1 VTGTPGL
8 DSEGDEDPD
17 APPGT
22 ARLRTRLSWR
32 RTALAATGVLL
43 LTLRTALLVQSAVGR
58 ALIVTLS
65 VLGWLGLLAI
75 CRKRIA
81 AVSGTP
87 PAPAGWTP
95 ALMALG
101 IAGFAV
107 LGIVAAVLP

>member
-17 APPGT
+17 KPPGT
-22 ARLRTRLSWR
+22 ARLRTRLAWR
-32 RTALAATGVLL
+32 RTALAATAVLL
-43 LTLRTALLVQSAVGR
+43 LTVKTALLLHSAAGR
-58 ALIVTLS
+58 ALIIALG
-65 VLGWLGLLAI
+65 VLGWLGLLAV
-75 CRKRIA
+75 CRQRIA
-81 AVSGTP
+81 TVSGTP

-107 LGIVAAVLP
+107 LGIVAVVLP